1 MNDLHTTILQKASGE
16 TRINPDEQRLYMG
29 TYRERVILVLSF
41 DEANSNLL
49 SQQFDAICHQLSTTY
64 TPLFLKLS
72 PSLSD
77 HLHVKL
83 MKSAQTYHITTT
95 IIDEK
100 LAQSPHALVF
110 HTDHAID
117 KETIDLASVFPNLTE
132 NTDKKN
138 DKKISFWKKLF
149 G

>member
-77 HLHVKL
+77 HLHIKF
-83 MKSAQTYHITTT
+83 MKSAQIYHITTT

-100 LAQSPHALVF
+100 LAQSLHALVF

-132 NTDKKN
+132 NTEKKN